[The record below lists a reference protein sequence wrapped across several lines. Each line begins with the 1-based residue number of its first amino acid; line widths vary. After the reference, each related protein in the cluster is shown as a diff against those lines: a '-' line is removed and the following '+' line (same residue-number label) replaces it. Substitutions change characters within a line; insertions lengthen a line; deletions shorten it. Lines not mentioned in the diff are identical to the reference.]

1 MYRKVIKSRVLF
13 RLLVFLLLSLAIKQA
28 DAQYYST
35 GQEAASIRWKMIK
48 SEHVKLVFPDYY
60 EDRARKLASY
70 LDTTWYYASRTLDHQ
85 PKKISLVLHTQS
97 ATANAVVV
105 WAPKR
110 MEFYTTPPQDMYAQP
125 WLEQLSLH
133 EYRHVVQIDKLNQG
147 PTKVISWIFG
157 QQGTGAIL
165 GLYVPPWFLEGDAT
179 ATETGL
185 SKSGRGR
192 LPVFEMKLRAQ
203 LLEKGIY
210 SYDKAVLGSYRDF
223 TPNAY
228 ELGYHLVTEGRRQYG
243 PELWSHTLDMVAKR
257 PYMVTPFQKGIR
269 DISGKRKSPFYHDCL
284 LGLKKQWEVQDRLTE
299 SMLMIQRSPDT
310 RLYTSYR
317 HPAVLDDGRLIA
329 LKTSIDDISRIVAI
343 DTNNMEEV
351 LYTPGFIKTETL
363 SYASGKICWAETR
376 PDLRWSNRSFT
387 VIKVYDIIEGGISTF
402 KYRMRLFA
410 PRLSDDASKI
420 VAVHNDSL
428 DQYAMVIIDVE
439 SKNLVKHIAGPQ
451 NAYPLT
457 PAWAGQDHVL
467 TVLVSDAGKA
477 LAKINVET
485 GDYSLLTDWS
495 YDDIAQAVYQKP
507 YIYFT
512 ASWSGIS
519 NIYRLDEDKGS
530 IEKISFSRFGAVDP
544 VMSADGG
551 TLMFAD
557 YTSDG
562 YRIVEHELEYYEK
575 VPLNFV
581 LDRSIGL
588 YRTLEEQEEPVE
600 ASLADIPESEA
611 ASKKYSKIAN
621 LFNFHSWA
629 PLDINA
635 STYSIN
641 PGVSI
646 MSQNLLSSSF
656 LSLGYQYNVNEQA
669 GKVYGSYSYQGWYPI
684 IDIYADYGLR
694 RQTISHPISTELTWN
709 ETNIKA
715 GLRLPLNLTSGKYY
729 AGITP
734 TAYLRQILRKMRPG
748 NLLEFTQPNITA
760 TEYGLQMYRQIKRSE
775 RDIFPKWGQSLNL
788 YYYDTPFESPGY
800 SSIAAGIA
808 TFYIPGILRHHGIN
822 LYGGYQYR
830 VIGYYKFSDIV
841 SYPRGIT
848 DQQDEQLYSFR
859 GTYAFPIAYPD
870 WSIGPVVYMKR
881 IRASLFYDYAVGFNP
896 HSDNYYNSMG
906 VDLITE
912 VHLLRFLAPFELGV
926 RSIYLPDENAIEWN
940 FLFGV
945 GF

>member
-1 MYRKVIKSRVLF
+1 MPRQVIRPSVLIRF
-13 RLLVFLLLSLAIKQA
+13 LALLLFFLAMKQVQS
-28 DAQYYST
+28 QYFST
-35 GQEAASIRWKMIK
+35 GQEAASVRWRMIK
-48 SEHVKLVFPDYY
+48 SEHVKLIFPDYY
-60 EDRARKLASY
+60 EARARKLASY
-70 LDTTWYYASRTLDHQ
+70 LDTTYYYSSRTLDHQ
-85 PKKISLVLHTQS
+85 PKKISLVMHTQS
-97 ATANAVVV
+97 ATSNAVVV

-133 EYRHVVQIDKLNQG
+133 EYRHVVQVDKLNQG

-157 QQGTGAIL
+157 QQGTGAVL

-179 ATETGL
+179 AAETGL

-192 LPVFEMKLRAQ
+192 LPLFEMKLRTQ
-203 LLEKGIY
+203 LIEIGAY

-243 PELWSHTLDMVAKR
+243 PELWSHSLDVVAKR

-269 DISGKRKSPFYHDCL
+269 DISGKRKRTFYQDCL
-284 LGLKKQWEVQDRLTE
+284 DGLTMQWKVQDRLSE
-299 SMLMIQRSPDT
+299 SVLVSQLSPDT

-317 HPAVLDDGRLIA
+317 HPAVLDDGRIIA
-329 LKTSIDDISRIVAI
+329 LRTGIADIARFVVL
-343 DTNNMEEV
+343 NENRNEEI
-351 LYTPGFIKTETL
+351 LFTPGFLKDETL

-387 VIKVYDIIEGGISTF
+387 VFKTYDIETSETSTF
-402 KYRMRLFA
+402 NFRLRLFA
-410 PRLSDDASKI
+410 PDLSDDASRI
-420 VAVHNDSL
+420 VAVHSDSL
-428 DQYAMVIIDVE
+428 DRYSLVIIEVE
-439 SKNLVKHIAGPQ
+439 SKKLIKRIASPQ
-451 NAYPLT
+451 NAFPLT
-457 PAWAGQDHVL
+457 PVWAGDDNIL
-467 TVLVSDAGKA
+467 TVLVSEEGKV
-477 LAKINVET
+477 LAKIHAET
-485 GDYSLLTDWS
+485 EECTYLTDWT
-495 YDDIAQAVYQKP
+495 YDDISQPTFYAP
-507 YIYFT
+507 YVYFT

-519 NIYRLDEDKGS
+519 NIYRIHEEEGN
-530 IEKISFSRFGAVDP
+530 IEKVSSSRFGAIDP
-544 VMSADGG
+544 VMSADGN
-551 TLMFAD
+551 TLFFAD

-562 YRIVEHELEYYEK
+562 YRIVEHELEYYET

-581 LDRSIGL
+581 RDRSIGL
-588 YRTLEEQEEPVE
+588 YETLDEQEKVVP
-600 ASLADIPESEA
+600 ALSDIPDSEA
-611 ASKKYSKIAN
+611 PSKKYSKIAN

-635 STYSIN
+635 STYTVN

-656 LSLGYQYNVNEQA
+656 FSAGYQYDVNEQA

-684 IDIYADYGLR
+684 IDVYADYGLR
-694 RQTISHPISTELTWN
+694 RQLVSHPVDTEITWN

-715 GLRLPLNLTSGKYY
+715 GLRLPLVLSRGKYY

-734 TAYLRQILRKMRPG
+734 SAYINQILRKVRPG
-748 NLLEFTQPNITA
+748 NILDFADPNLTSAQYAI
-760 TEYGLQMYRQIKRSE
+760 QMYRQIKRST
-775 RDIFPKWGQSLNL
+775 RDIYPKWGQSLDA

-800 SSIAAGIA
+800 SSLFAAI
-808 TFYIPGILRHHGIN
+808 TSLYFPGIVRHQGLN

-830 VIGYYKFSDIV
+830 LIGDYKFGDIV

-848 DQQDEQLYSFR
+848 GKQDEQLYSFR
-859 GTYAFPIAYPD
+859 GTYSFPIAYPD

-881 IRASLFYDYAVGFNP
+881 IRASLFYDYAVGVNP
-896 HSDNYYNSMG
+896 GSDNYYNSMG

-912 VHLLRFLAPFELGV
+912 VHLLRFLAPFEFGV
-926 RSIYLPDENAIEWN
+926 RSIYLPDDNAVAWQ
-940 FLFGV
+940 FLFGI